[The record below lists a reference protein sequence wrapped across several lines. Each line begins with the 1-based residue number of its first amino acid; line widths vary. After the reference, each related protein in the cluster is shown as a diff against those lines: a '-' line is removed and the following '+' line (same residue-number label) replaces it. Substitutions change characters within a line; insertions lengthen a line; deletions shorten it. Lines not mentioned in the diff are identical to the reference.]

1 MNEQD
6 DDMTNGP
13 VNPGPQDQ
21 LPDETELRALAIHN
35 LRRREAFKTHL
46 VVYLLVNAVFVGTW
60 VMAGVVSGVWYPWW
74 IYPMLGWGIG
84 VGLHGWTVYRRDA
97 YSENKIRAEMD
108 RILGR

>member
-60 VMAGVVSGVWYPWW
+60 VMAGVVSGIGQGTVQATPLLMALK
-74 IYPMLGWGIG
+74 PMVPVAKPG
-84 VGLHGWTVYRRDA
+84 A
-97 YSENKIRAEMD
+97 P
-108 RILGR
+108 